1 MRREIGCAESI
12 VANFS
17 EMKSMCRV
25 YRKAESGKQCCFF
38 LTCTVILY
46 VVLRCS
52 YTPLNCA
59 VNICPNWPDRA
70 MAQTELLFAL
80 LTTGECCEA
89 NDWIKALKRL
99 HPERIDWS
107 SRNDDGLTILVQ
119 CVIVLL
125 RNSSCEQEMLNM
137 IEHFISYGASIT
149 QKCTAEAS
157 ATFVF
162 YKDSDGDELLVKPSG
177 LSAISYVQAWAREFD
192 VDTRFSDES
201 KRLAKA
207 LNCFAGAETQ
217 HVRVPV
223 YEGIIELWEKFLT
236 AESAH
241 DLTIEA
247 ADGLVTAHAQMLKE
261 ASAVVTAMLAS
272 PMKEGQL
279 QRIQVKDVAKREVSL
294 FLEMPSC
301 SAVAP
306 VNIDSSRKAPI

>member
-1 MRREIGCAESI
+1 
-12 VANFS
+12 
-17 EMKSMCRV
+17 
-25 YRKAESGKQCCFF
+25 
-38 LTCTVILY
+38 
-46 VVLRCS
+46 
-52 YTPLNCA
+52 
-59 VNICPNWPDRA
+59 

-294 FLEMPSC
+294 FLEILYTC
-301 SAVAP
+301 STHNEPDYKTALQALDLAHRWQVDVVVMVLANLLQGP
-306 VNIDSSRKAPI
+306 AEDDRAWVVSPNRGRHEFIIAYKVIRHYGIMYWCFKK